1 MKDHAYYPSWRN
13 LSKYGQYL
21 SYFGEYIRYND
32 WNSLAASLKLVLFN
46 KPPGKTW
53 QATSAMGRFRIR
65 KGTTD
70 FQFINYAYEKR
81 VRNYLREQV
90 AAKAIDSFIDIGA
103 CIGEYDV
110 WLAGLG
116 VPCIAFEPVNY
127 KAVEENL
134 RLNQLEDKVKLY
146 AAGLGS
152 RKEKVKFVV
161 MGTVTGSSHVD
172 RDNKDGGNIPIERLD
187 DLVPHLGLDLRG
199 RIIVKLDVEGMETE
213 VLEGA
218 RNFIR
223 DTSDLRI
230 IFERYE
236 GDNTVN
242 DKLSSI
248 ANFGFTRIDQ
258 YNYLATKK
266 AMA

>member
-1 MKDHAYYPSWRN
+1 MKDHAYYPSWRK

-32 WNSLAASLKLVLFN
+32 WNSLAASVKLVLFN

-70 FQFINYAYEKR
+70 FQFINYAYERR
-81 VRNYLREQV
+81 VRNYLKEQV
-90 AAKAIDSFIDIGA
+90 AAKAIGSFIDIGA

-110 WLAGLG
+110 WLAAQG

-127 KAVEENL
+127 K
-134 RLNQLEDKVKLY
+134 VKLY
-146 AAGLGS
+146 ALGLGS
-152 RKEKVKFVV
+152 WRKKVNFVV
-161 MGTVTGSSHVD
+161 MGTVTGSSHID
-172 RDNKDGGNIPIERLD
+172 RDHKNGGNIPIERLD
-187 DLVPHLGLDLRG
+187 DLVPQLELNLRE

-218 RNFIR
+218 RNFIG
-223 DTSDLRI
+223 DTPDLRI

-242 DKLSSI
+242 DKLSSMG
-248 ANFGFTRIDQ
+248 NFEFTRIDQ

-266 AMA
+266 TTTWCS